1 MKKIFIAAVA
11 FCMLRSGCGGLGNL
25 AGGAATGTQTSTNTT
40 SSNSTLGAL
49 GNILSSVIGLDKI
62 TQESLIGTWKY
73 NGPGCAFTSENMLA
87 KAGGEIAASK
97 IEEKLSAQYS
107 KLGLSESNTYIQ
119 FKEDGTFAASIK
131 GKAWNGSYT
140 FDETQSQIQLKGLLL
155 NMTGY
160 VKKETSG
167 ISVLFESKKLL
178 SLVQTLSS
186 LSGSS
191 QLSTIGEISKNYD
204 GVRIGFDLK
213 K

>member
-11 FCMLRSGCGGLGNL
+11 FCMLLSGCGGLGNL
-25 AGGAATGTQTSTNTT
+25 AGGAATGTQTSRNTT

-140 FDETQSQIQLKGLLL
+140 FDETQSQLQLKGLLL

>member
-11 FCMLRSGCGGLGNL
+11 FCLLLSGCGGMANI
-25 AGGAATGTQTSTNTT
+25 AGGAATGTQSSTNTT

-73 NGPGCAFTSENMLA
+73 NGPGCAFTSENLLA

-97 IEEKLSAQYS
+97 IEEQLSAQYS
-107 KLGLSESNTYIQ
+107 KLGMSASNTYIQ
-119 FKEDGTFAASIK
+119 FKEDGTFAAKIK

-160 VKKETSG
+160 VKKETNG

-186 LSGSS
+186 LSGNS
-191 QLSTIGEISKNYD
+191 QLSTIGEISKSYD
-204 GVRIGFDLK
+204 GVRIGFDLNK
-213 K
+213 

>member
-1 MKKIFIAAVA
+1 MANI
-11 FCMLRSGCGGLGNL
+11 
-25 AGGAATGTQTSTNTT
+25 AGGAATGTQSSTNTT

-73 NGPGCAFTSENMLA
+73 NGPGCAFTSENLLA

-97 IEEKLSAQYS
+97 IEEQLSAQYS
-107 KLGLSESNTYIQ
+107 KLGMSASNTYIQ
-119 FKEDGTFAASIK
+119 FKEDGTFAAKIK

-160 VKKETSG
+160 VKKETNG

-186 LSGSS
+186 LSGNS
-191 QLSTIGEISKNYD
+191 QLSTIGEISKSYD